1 MANKKDQPTVKV
13 FSPDGKCEEQTVPN
27 ARDLVA
33 HAGWT
38 YESPEVKKVE
48 AEAQLAAIAA
58 ADKARNE
65 ASDSV
70 KKDAEAAKAQAD
82 KEAEAEAEKEKALKT
97 VSPAVDADAAQD
109 ELLGSK
115 KKSGSSKK

>member
-48 AEAQLAAIAA
+48 AEAQLAAISAA
-58 ADKARNE
+58 EKVRNE
-65 ASDSV
+65 ASEEV
-70 KKDAEAAKAQAD
+70 KKDAKAAKEQAD
-82 KEAEAEAEKEKALKT
+82 KEAESKAEKEKAKKT
-97 VSPAVDADAAQD
+97 LSPAVDSDAAQD

-115 KKSGSSKK
+115 KKSDSNKK